1 MILRNG
7 KIIKNTKI
15 KFSNNIKIEYYI
27 LRSFEKIQKKIHYD
41 NILLNNKEGQKTCKG
56 EEAWFL

>member
-15 KFSNNIKIEYYI
+15 QFSNNIKIEYYI
-27 LRSFEKIQKKIHYD
+27 LRSFEKIQKKYIMIIFFLII
-41 NILLNNKEGQKTCKG
+41 NIFYKIFKIVFFYKL
-56 EEAWFL
+56 

>member
-27 LRSFEKIQKKIHYD
+27 LDHLRKIKKIHYD
-41 NILLNNKEGQKTCKG
+41 NILLNNKH
-56 EEAWFL
+56 LL

>member
-7 KIIKNTKI
+7 KIVKNTKI

-27 LRSFEKIQKKIHYD
+27 LRSFEKIQKKIYYLII
-41 NILLNNKEGQKTCKG
+41 NIYCKNKYLL
-56 EEAWFL
+56 

>member
-41 NILLNNKEGQKTCKG
+41 NILLNNKHLLKKYLKFNF
-56 EEAWFL
+56 FL

>member
-15 KFSNNIKIEYYI
+15 KFSNNIKIYYI

-41 NILLNNKEGQKTCKG
+41 NILLNNKH
-56 EEAWFL
+56 LL

>member
-15 KFSNNIKIEYYI
+15 QFSNNIKIEYYI
-27 LRSFEKIQKKIHYD
+27 LRSFEKIQKKIYYD
-41 NILLNNKEGQKTCKG
+41 NILLNNKH
-56 EEAWFL
+56 LL